1 MGDCPISQSLTLS
14 IPMNSHTTRLSLGS
28 YLLNLLVVGS
38 LAVVLLWLVMQLFLD
53 GNYPM
58 AVMVSTITVFLS
70 LVYLR
75 PRFTPMRWLA
85 AGIALAMMFTLY
97 PIFYTFYIAFTNM
110 SDGHI
115 LSKQQVIER
124 LENERYLPE
133 GGSSFSWAVYENAV
147 GELAL
152 WLVAADGTSFIA
164 RPGEEITAVSPTD
177 YTLDEDGF
185 PAQVGDY
192 QRLSRRD
199 IVPRINDLGA
209 IDFGL
214 DENTI
219 RIRSLQQAATLV
231 PRYLYDAEQ
240 DVFVERQTGVAYT
253 AVNGAY
259 TAETGETLTPGYM
272 EVIGWQNFARF
283 LDNEALRGPMGGILL
298 WNFLFAFFSVFLSF
312 VLGLVIALLFEDLRG
327 KRVIRALLIIPYP
340 IPVLVSVL
348 IWRSILNPD
357 LGIVSVALKSI
368 FGTAPAWFLDPTATR
383 IALILINVWLSYPYF
398 FVITAGALR
407 AIPEEIHQA
416 AVVDGASSWR
426 AFTHIT
432 LPLLLRILS
441 PLLIASF
448 TFNFNNF
455 NLIYIFNYGGPPL
468 ANTIIPVGRSDILIS
483 FVYKLAF
490 VTSGATNYGLAAA
503 ISIMLFIF
511 VGVITLIQLR
521 FTSTFK
527 EA

>member
-1 MGDCPISQSLTLS
+1 
-14 IPMNSHTTRLSLGS
+14 
-28 YLLNLLVVGS
+28 
-38 LAVVLLWLVMQLFLD
+38 
-53 GNYPM
+53 
-58 AVMVSTITVFLS
+58 
-70 LVYLR
+70 
-75 PRFTPMRWLA
+75 
-85 AGIALAMMFTLY
+85 
-97 PIFYTFYIAFTNM
+97 M

-133 GGSSFSWAVYENAV
+133 GGSSYSWAIYENAA

-152 WLVAADGTSFIA
+152 WLVAADGTSYIA
-164 RPGEEITAVSPTD
+164 RPGEEITAVTST

-192 QRLSRRD
+192 RRLSRRD

-209 IDFGL
+209 TDFGV
-214 DENTI
+214 DENTV
-219 RIRSLQQAATLV
+219 RIRSLQEAATLV
-231 PRYLYDAEQ
+231 PRYQYDEEHDQ
-240 DVFVERQTGVAYT
+240 FVDQQTGVAYT
-253 AVNGAY
+253 AVNGSY

-272 EVIGWQNFARF
+272 EVIGWQNFVRF
-283 LDNEALRGPMGGILL
+283 LGNEALRGPMGGILL
-298 WNFLFAFFSVFLSF
+298 WNFVFAFLSVFLSF
-312 VLGLVIALLFEDLRG
+312 ALGLVIALLFEDLRG
-327 KRVIRALLIIPYP
+327 KRAIRALLIIPYP

-357 LGIVSVALKSI
+357 LGIISLTLESI

-383 IALILINVWLSYPYF
+383 AALILINVWLSYPYF

-407 AIPEEIHQA
+407 AIPEEVNQA
-416 AVVDGASSWR
+416 AIVDGASPWR

-490 VTSGATNYGLAAA
+490 ITSGATNYGLAAA

-511 VGVITLIQLR
+511 VGLITLIQLR
-521 FTSTFK
+521 FTSTFR
-527 EA
+527 ET